1 MEYSDADIESFRQIA
16 LKLFDG
22 SADPAEALHFFTLG
36 WVKQIDTNP
45 NRWLITDEG
54 SRQLDPVFI
63 WPAAAPV
70 GEDGFIGTLKA
81 MRLRGTSQIDG
92 QTVAAGPLRPDRN
105 AALLD
110 AETMADKWQRSN
122 PLLKRHDKE

>member
-1 MEYSDADIESFRQIA
+1 MDYTGTDVESFRNIA

-22 SADPAEALHFFTLG
+22 SADPAVALHFFTLG

-45 NRWLITDEG
+45 PRWLITDEG

-63 WPAAAPV
+63 WPAVAPADMGFV
-70 GEDGFIGTLKA
+70 GTIKA

-92 QTVAAGPLRPDRN
+92 QTIAAGPVRADREIALR
-105 AALLD
+105 D
-110 AETMADKWQRSN
+110 AETMADKGQRSN
-122 PLLKRHDKE
+122 PLLKRRDKA